1 MKNLFVTVLLL
12 TVFITSNGQT
22 FSLIDNI
29 GTTQDGLIAIK
40 KDKTWG
46 FIDANG
52 TLMIDFRDDLV
63 SSTTKTPMFSSGL
76 CLFKERKDG
85 ITYFG
90 YINKKGEKVIPAE
103 YLAATPF
110 ENSYARVIKHYKT
123 SIGSSNALGKH
134 IVNYSYNEFIID
146 TKNQWVQHLR
156 GPINLLYDRLKIQQN
171 PPSIN
176 SSFISEN
183 LIAVKEADNSYS
195 IYKLKK
201 E

>member
-46 FIDANG
+46 FIDGNG
-52 TLMIDFRDDLV
+52 TLVIDFRDDLV

-103 YLAATPF
+103 YLAASPF
-110 ENSYARVIKHYKT
+110 ENGYATVVKHYKT
-123 SIGSSNALGKH
+123 SIGSSNALGKN

-146 TKNQWVQHLR
+146 TKNQWIQHLR